1 MSNSPL
7 VNYKRI
13 SPHRTSPR
21 NHKIDKITIHHA
33 AGKASVEGL
42 GSTFQTR
49 KASANYGIGT
59 DGRVGMYVEEKDR
72 AWTSSNKANDNRA
85 VTIEVANSAVNS
97 KWPVSDKVLA
107 KLIDL
112 CVDICQRNG
121 IEELNYTGNKNGN
134 LTMHS
139 FFAATTCPG
148 PYLKSKFPYI
158 AEQVNKRLGVVDE
171 IQDEPEETTQATE
184 KTEEKD
190 KEKVKVVKAT
200 DGAKQY
206 SVSVAGTYKVTASAL
221 NVRNGAG
228 TSKKKLVAI
237 PKGTKVKC
245 YGYYTNNLGVKWLY
259 IQFTYNGVQ
268 YTGFASSKYLA
279 K

>member
-1 MSNSPL
+1 MDNSPL

-33 AGKASVEGL
+33 AGKASVAGM

-59 DGRVGMYVEEKDR
+59 DCRVGMYVEEKDR
-72 AWTSSNKANDNRA
+72 SWASSNKANDHRA

-121 IEELNYTGNKNGN
+121 IQELNYTGNKNGN
-134 LTMHS
+134 LTMHC

-158 AEQVNKRLGVVDE
+158 AEQVNKRLGAVDE
-171 IQDEPEETTQATE
+171 IPEETEETTPAPE
-184 KTEEKD
+184 KTETEEKTKD
-190 KEKVKVVKAT
+190 VKAT
-200 DGAKQY
+200 EAAKCF
-206 SVSVAGTYKVTASAL
+206 SRSVAGTYKVTASAL

-228 TSKKKLVAI
+228 TSKKKLVSI
-237 PKGTKVKC
+237 PKGKKVKC
-245 YGYYTNNLGVKWLY
+245 YGYYTNSLGTKWLY
-259 IQFTYNGVQ
+259 IQFTHGGVS
-268 YTGFASSKYLA
+268 YTGYASSKYLD

>member
-21 NHKIDKITIHHA
+21 NHRIDKITIHHA
-33 AGKASVEGL
+33 AGKVSVEGL

-59 DGRVGMYVEEKDR
+59 DCRVGMYVEEKDR
-72 AWTSSNKANDNRA
+72 SWASSNATNDHRA
-85 VTIEVANSAVNS
+85 VTIEVANSAVNNN
-97 KWPVSDKVLA
+97 WPVSDNVVD

-121 IEELNYTGNKNGN
+121 IQELNYTGNKNGN
-134 LTMHS
+134 LTMHC
-139 FFAATTCPG
+139 FFVATTCPG

-158 AEQVNKRLGVVDE
+158 AEQVNKRLGVLDD
-171 IQDEPEETTQATE
+171 ITE
-184 KTEEKD
+184 KTTTAPETKEETKT
-190 KEKVKVVKAT
+190 VKAT
-200 DGAKQY
+200 DAAKCF
-206 SVSVAGTYKVTASAL
+206 SRSVAGTYKVTASAL

-228 TSKKKLVAI
+228 ATKKKLVCI

-245 YGYYTNNLGVKWLY
+245 YGYYSNAVGTKWLY
-259 IQFTYNGVQ
+259 IQFTHGGIS
-268 YTGFASSKYLA
+268 YTGFASSKYLD